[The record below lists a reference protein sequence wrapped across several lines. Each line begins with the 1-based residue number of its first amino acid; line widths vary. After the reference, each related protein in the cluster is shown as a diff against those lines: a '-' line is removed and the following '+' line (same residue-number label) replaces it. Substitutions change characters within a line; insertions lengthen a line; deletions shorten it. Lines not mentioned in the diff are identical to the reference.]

1 MESRLKA
8 EGLKSR
14 VINVIRVWEEWTI
27 YPKEFLAKLKSVFL
41 GKQVYKK
48 FSAKELIINI
58 FTLLYIQKLSYAL
71 FNRDKLV
78 NNLKDRICSLY
89 LN

>member
-27 YPKEFLAKLKSVFL
+27 YPKDFLAKLKSVFL

-48 FSAKELIINI
+48 FFTIGINY
-58 FTLLYIQKLSYAL
+58 LYIYIIYIITLH
-71 FNRDKLV
+71 
-78 NNLKDRICSLY
+78 LY
-89 LN
+89 